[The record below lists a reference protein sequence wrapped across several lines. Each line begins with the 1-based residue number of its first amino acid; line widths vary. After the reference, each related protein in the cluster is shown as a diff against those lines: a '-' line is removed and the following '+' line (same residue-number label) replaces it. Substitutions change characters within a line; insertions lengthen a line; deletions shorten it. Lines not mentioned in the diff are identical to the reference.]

1 MASNSSSER
10 VAVVICTG
18 SYHTPAPY
26 EPFMKALVSS
36 GLFEAYFPQRPTCD
50 LNKLNVGDID
60 HPDLDRGPP
69 PEGYPTD
76 LDDMAVFHQ
85 LLERLVVRE
94 GKPVIL
100 LGHSSG
106 GVIATQ
112 AAMPELLY
120 KTRHAQGHSGGVIG
134 LFYVGAFLVPVGE
147 SAHSFFQ
154 PKDGTPVIRP
164 FVRVSRSSHPAASR
178 ILERGRD
185 GGEDERWAATLTA
198 SPLNTGV
205 LSNDGYSAMPCAY
218 VVLDDDACLPQIYQE
233 NMIALQSQRGNVF
246 TVYHAPSG
254 HSPHLAGQ
262 NRWSTRWLISC
273 IRFVEW
279 RFPSMNKVNVS
290 LNGCI

>member
-26 EPFMKALVSS
+26 EPFMKALASS
-36 GLFEAYFPQRPTCD
+36 GLFETYCPQRPTCD

-60 HPDLDRGPP
+60 HPDFDRGPP

-76 LDDMAVFHQ
+76 LDDVAVVHQ

-112 AAMPELLY
+112 AAIPQLLY
-120 KTRHAQGHSGGVIG
+120 KTRQAQGHRGGVIG
-134 LFYVGAFLVPVGE
+134 LFYVGGFLVPMGE
-147 SAHSFFQ
+147 SVHSFFQ
-154 PKDGTPVIRP
+154 PKDGTQIIPP
-164 FVRVSRSSHPAASR
+164 FVRMHESGLMTTVDAPTYMFNGIETNEA
-178 ILERGRD
+178 EK
-185 GGEDERWAATLTA
+185 WAATLTA

-205 LSNDGYSAMPCAY
+205 LSNDGYSAVPCAY
-218 VVLDDDACLPQIYQE
+218 VVLDEDACLPQMYQE

-254 HSPHLAGQ
+254 HSPHLSWTEPLVDKVGQ
-262 NRWSTRWLISC
+262 FLHQVCGWNGG
-273 IRFVEW
+273 
-279 RFPSMNKVNVS
+279 S
-290 LNGCI
+290 LG